1 MKQLAWLLLV
11 VGLTVQAAGLGQL
24 FNTTKSPAP
33 SHPQPQPPK
42 TPAANPVVQ
51 QSVKPLPQPAIAPK
65 PVATPTPVPATKP
78 ANPQPKNPT
87 TDTNKTCSPTDSTCK
102 R

>member
-51 QSVKPLPQPAIAPK
+51 QSAKPQPAIAPK

>member
-24 FNTTKSPAP
+24 FNTTKPVAP
-33 SHPQPQPPK
+33 SHPQPQAPK

-51 QSVKPLPQPAIAPK
+51 QTARPRPQPAVAPK
-65 PVATPTPVPATKP
+65 PAATPAPATKP
-78 ANPQPKNPT
+78 ADTRPNNPT
-87 TDTNKTCSPTDSTCK
+87 TDTNKNCSPTDSTCK